1 MDNNTQNDLLLR
13 QKHLDLCLKI
23 DKEINLRK
31 KQFWHYKTKEK
42 YKSRQILNPHNNN
55 QENM

>member
-23 DKEINLRK
+23 DKEINFK
-31 KQFWHYKTKEK
+31 KETILTLQDQREIQKQANL
-42 YKSRQILNPHNNN
+42 KSSQ
-55 QENM
+55 